1 MKIKKIQKKMKLE
14 NIKSLHWR
22 QKKSI
27 QGGATHFG
35 EFFDGRE
42 NKWTGDIFRRCF
54 TKFLCEKMDGH
65 KNKNCVLIQKQNC
78 FIFSFLDDDDEDEED
93 EEISEEEENE
103 DAVFLVGTKCSS
115 R

>member
-1 MKIKKIQKKMKLE
+1 
-14 NIKSLHWR
+14 
-22 QKKSI
+22 
-27 QGGATHFG
+27 
-35 EFFDGRE
+35 
-42 NKWTGDIFRRCF
+42 
-54 TKFLCEKMDGH
+54 MDGH